1 MKGKSLV
8 AMVLVT
14 LIVGVQVGQIGI
26 AEEEIKPRLLDIKD
40 IKAYKIPY
48 NLCNWYAKR
57 DEKCLNL
64 RSLIEGGLLASP
76 LALVV
81 ESKEQKHGLGYRVWI
96 AYDENKEKKV
106 LEEVNRIASKYDG
119 IVRYICD
126 VGVAEGYTDDFVIAW
141 FPKKVNF
148 NDLKSEFKKIS
159 GVQKVVKGSEGFKYQ
174 IGVKKSEERSGVEKV
189 VKEYNGKVLT
199 YWELGDRLIVW
210 FPEWT
215 DRERLKEDLFETE
228 EVQYMTYLEHIWIEV
243 QVEFGYPQA

>member
-1 MKGKSLV
+1 MKGKALV

-26 AEEEIKPRLLDIKD
+26 TEEEIKPRLLDIKD
-40 IKAYKIPY
+40 IEAYEIPY
-48 NLCNWYAKR
+48 NLCKWYAKKN
-57 DEKCLNL
+57 EKCLNL

-76 LALVV
+76 LALVI
-81 ESKEQKHGLGYRVWI
+81 ESKEQKHRPGYRVWI

-126 VGVAEGYTDDFVIAW
+126 AGAAEKYIDDFVIGW

-148 NDLKSEFKKIS
+148 NDLKPELKKIS

-174 IGVKKSEERSGVEKV
+174 IGLKSEERSGVEKV

-199 YWELGDRLIVW
+199 YWKLGDRLIVW

-215 DRERLKEDLFETE
+215 DREKLGEDLFETE
-228 EVQYMTYLEHIWIEV
+228 EVQYMTCLEHIWIEE
-243 QVEFGYPQA
+243 QVEEGYPQA